1 MPANINIDPSISL
14 GIKPQDSMTS
24 LSNLLNMAN
33 AAQQLQQ
40 TRQLNPLELQKRQ
53 MEIEQLQKLNPLAV
67 RQQTQLANQAEIAT
81 EKDAMALAASKAKA
95 IHDTQISL
103 INNPLVLKAE
113 KDPSLLKDEDK
124 QKLYKLIEDSGK
136 NQAKALGMDEAKAL
150 ELMQPTLDIAKN
162 NPGELRQF
170 FKERHIQTLDA
181 ASRTGALAASGVPV
195 DTGAGGMQVQTGA
208 FGPGPEGGIIKGT
221 NYVKQVGPGSR
232 EQIIPDAEGKP
243 VVVVTNADGVI
254 TGIRKLTNVPTAPQ
268 PTTTQTTTTQ
278 PNQQTQTQT
287 PQTRVSPTMGNLL
300 FPIRAQGDTAIDMTP
315 QEKVARDQG
324 DAYVSK
330 LTNSQL
336 DLTNQRR
343 TLEDTIKTAKELQES
358 ILPSSGVVG
367 ALTRKARDLVGDPTY
382 KELSKNLAGTAL
394 KAAESAG
401 TTNARQDLIQASQG
415 DVTYPPEV
423 LIKVAR
429 RTYADLL
436 NTDMQARGAAA
447 WKEKATSANMDMF
460 KRKWAENADSKA
472 FEIMVLDNDSIG
484 LKETNPKEY
493 QKIKLQVDSLL
504 GPNPAKREQ
513 LKKKIINLNKLSQNG
528 EL

>member
-1 MPANINIDPSISL
+1 MPANINIDPNISL
-14 GIKPQDSMTS
+14 QLKQQDSMTG

-33 AAQQLQQ
+33 TAQQYKQLQQ
-40 TRQLNPLELQKRQ
+40 TNPLALEKMQ
-53 MEIEQLQKLNPLAV
+53 MEIEQAKKLNPLSV
-67 RQQTQLANQAEIAT
+67 RQSEETVKQSEMTT
-81 EKDAMALAASKAKA
+81 EDSAMKLAAKKYKA
-95 IHDTQISL
+95 IADSQISM
-103 INNPLVLKAE
+103 INNPEILAAE
-113 KDPSLLKDEDK
+113 KDPTKADPV
-124 QKLYKLIEDSGK
+124 KLAELVTKNGM
-136 NQAKALGMDEAKAL
+136 NQAKALGIPDDKAM
-150 ELMQPTLDIAKN
+150 ELLKPYLDVAN
-162 NPGELRQF
+162 TNPSGLRQF
-170 FKERHIQTLDA
+170 FKERHIQGLDD
-181 ASRTGALAASGVPV
+181 ASRTGALAASGVSV

-208 FGPGPEGGIIKGT
+208 FGPVPEGGVIKGT
-221 NYVKQVGPGSR
+221 SYVKQVAPGSR
-232 EQIIPDAEGKP
+232 EQIIEDAEGKP
-243 VVVVTNADGVI
+243 VVVVMNADGVI
-254 TGIRKLTNVPTAPQ
+254 TGIRKLTNVPAAPTANTEQ
-268 PTTTQTTTTQ
+268 PVITQR
-278 PNQQTQTQT
+278 NQQTQTQT

-315 QEKVARDQG
+315 QEKVAREQG
-324 DAYVSK
+324 DSYVSK

-336 DLTNQRR
+336 DLSGQRR
-343 TLEDTIKTAKELQES
+343 TLEDTIKAAEKIKNESWLKTEGIIGAAQRKVSTAL
-358 ILPSSGVVG
+358 
-367 ALTRKARDLVGDPTY
+367 GDTTY
-382 KELSKNLAGTAL
+382 YELSKNLAGTAL

-436 NTDMQARGAAA
+436 NTDMQAKGAAA
-447 WKEKATSANMDMF
+447 WKEKATSTNMDMF

-472 FEIMVLDNDSIG
+472 FEIMVLDNDSVG

-513 LKKKIINLNKLSQNG
+513 LKKKIENLNKLSQNG

>member
-1 MPANINIDPSISL
+1 M
-14 GIKPQDSMTS
+14 
-24 LSNLLNMAN
+24 
-33 AAQQLQQ
+33 
-40 TRQLNPLELQKRQ
+40 
-53 MEIEQLQKLNPLAV
+53 
-67 RQQTQLANQAEIAT
+67 
-81 EKDAMALAASKAKA
+81 
-95 IHDTQISL
+95 
-103 INNPLVLKAE
+103 
-113 KDPSLLKDEDK
+113 
-124 QKLYKLIEDSGK
+124 
-136 NQAKALGMDEAKAL
+136 
-150 ELMQPTLDIAKN
+150 
-162 NPGELRQF
+162 
-170 FKERHIQTLDA
+170 
-181 ASRTGALAASGVPV
+181 
-195 DTGAGGMQVQTGA
+195 
-208 FGPGPEGGIIKGT
+208 
-221 NYVKQVGPGSR
+221 
-232 EQIIPDAEGKP
+232 
-243 VVVVTNADGVI
+243 NADGVI
-254 TGIRKLTNVPTAPQ
+254 TGIRKLTNIPTAPAAN
-268 PTTTQTTTTQ
+268 TNQTTTTQ
-278 PNQQTQTQT
+278 PNQQPQTQT

-315 QEKVARDQG
+315 QEKVAREQG
-324 DAYVSK
+324 DSYVSK

-436 NTDMQARGAAA
+436 NTDMQAKGAAA
-447 WKEKATSANMDMF
+447 WKEKATAANMDMF

-472 FEIMVLDNDSIG
+472 FEIMVLDNDSVG

-513 LKKKIINLNKLSQNG
+513 LKKKILNLNKLSQNG

>member
-14 GIKPQDSMTS
+14 GIKSQDSMTS
-24 LSNLLNMAN
+24 LSNLLNAAN
-33 AAQQLQQ
+33 AAQQYQQMREMNPLQLQQ
-40 TRQLNPLELQKRQ
+40 KQ
-53 MEIEQLQKLNPLAV
+53 MEIEQLKKTNPLAV
-67 RQQTQLANQAEIAT
+67 RQSEELVKQAETTT
-81 EKDAMALAASKAKA
+81 EKSAMELAAKKLKN

-103 INNPLVLKAE
+103 INNPLVLQAE
-113 KDPSLLKDEDK
+113 KDPTSVNPAALVELVK
-124 QKLYKLIEDSGK
+124 K
-136 NQAKALGMDEAKAL
+136 NGINKAKALGIPEDKAL
-150 ELMQPTLDIAKN
+150 ELMAPSLEMAAN
-162 NPGELRQF
+162 NPAGLRQL
-170 FKERHIQTLDA
+170 FKEQHIQGLDESA
-181 ASRTGALAASGVPV
+181 RTSALSASGVSV

-208 FGPGPEGGIIKGT
+208 FGPGPEGGVIKGT
-221 NYVKQVGPGSR
+221 SYVKQVAPSSR
-232 EQIIPDAEGKP
+232 EQIVNDAEGKP

-254 TGIRKLTNVPTAPQ
+254 TGIRKLTNVPTAPTANTGQ
-268 PTTTQTTTTQ
+268 PVTTQ
-278 PNQQTQTQT
+278 PNQQPQTQT

-436 NTDMQARGAAA
+436 NTDMQAKGAAA

-472 FEIMVLDNDSIG
+472 FEIMVLDNDSVG

-513 LKKKIINLNKLSQNG
+513 LKKKIENLNKLSQNG

>member
-1 MPANINIDPSISL
+1 
-14 GIKPQDSMTS
+14 
-24 LSNLLNMAN
+24 
-33 AAQQLQQ
+33 
-40 TRQLNPLELQKRQ
+40 
-53 MEIEQLQKLNPLAV
+53 
-67 RQQTQLANQAEIAT
+67 
-81 EKDAMALAASKAKA
+81 
-95 IHDTQISL
+95 
-103 INNPLVLKAE
+103 
-113 KDPSLLKDEDK
+113 
-124 QKLYKLIEDSGK
+124 
-136 NQAKALGMDEAKAL
+136 
-150 ELMQPTLDIAKN
+150 
-162 NPGELRQF
+162 
-170 FKERHIQTLDA
+170 
-181 ASRTGALAASGVPV
+181 
-195 DTGAGGMQVQTGA
+195 
-208 FGPGPEGGIIKGT
+208 
-221 NYVKQVGPGSR
+221 
-232 EQIIPDAEGKP
+232 
-243 VVVVTNADGVI
+243 
-254 TGIRKLTNVPTAPQ
+254 
-268 PTTTQTTTTQ
+268 
-278 PNQQTQTQT
+278 
-287 PQTRVSPTMGNLL
+287 MGNLL

-436 NTDMQARGAAA
+436 NTDMQAKGAAA

-513 LKKKIINLNKLSQNG
+513 LKKKIENLNKLSQNG